1 MKRKMVI
8 LSLACLMALSGA
20 TGVHA
25 EENLPVDESGAVSPL
40 GKYEDPV
47 TVEIVQSINPTITM
61 PEGDSATDN
70 YYTRF
75 IKDNMNIDISVKWS
89 ASSSDYNEKLNLAI
103 AANDIPDILVV
114 NEQQFRKLAQ
124 SDMLEDLTDYYD
136 TYACDIIKQNI
147 DSTDGKALEN
157 ATYDG
162 KLLALPSVQVEAD
175 GYVLMWIRQDWLDEL
190 GLEAPTTIEE
200 LETVAKAFVDNK
212 MGGENTI
219 GIVGPT
225 INGAVYNT
233 FLSTNNLNNLDG
245 IFQAFQDYP
254 GYWVQDEE
262 GKAVYGSTTEQT
274 KEALAE
280 LNKMYEDGILDQELG
295 VRKDAD
301 EAWKSGKVGILFSPW
316 WHGYNVKD
324 GIANEPDM
332 EWKAYAAPLAADGQ
346 WYAKLAGVGGS
357 YCVVR
362 KGYEHPEAAFLLNN
376 YLRVNEG
383 TFQSETDL
391 DLSYYPGRVV
401 IAPLD
406 ENTYSVQALN
416 AEMKGE
422 EVPEFDPLNY
432 KLLQADLAALPDC
445 LEAPYDDMSIEK
457 WNTDNTNFGR
467 LYSLLMGSSAV
478 EKAST
483 DGIVNKVYSITYTQT
498 ETMERK
504 WTNLNKKED
513 ETFLKIIIGEE
524 PLEAFDTFVEEWNAE
539 GGAEI
544 TEEVQALTEK

>member
-1 MKRKMVI
+1 MV
-8 LSLACLMALSGA
+8 A
-20 TGVHA
+20 
-25 EENLPVDESGAVSPL
+25 
-40 GKYEDPV
+40 
-47 TVEIVQSINPTITM
+47 
-61 PEGDSATDN
+61 
-70 YYTRF
+70 
-75 IKDNMNIDISVKWS
+75 
-89 ASSSDYNEKLNLAI
+89 
-103 AANDIPDILVV
+103 
-114 NEQQFRKLAQ
+114 
-124 SDMLEDLTDYYD
+124 
-136 TYACDIIKQNI
+136 
-147 DSTDGKALEN
+147 
-157 ATYDG
+157 
-162 KLLALPSVQVEAD
+162 
-175 GYVLMWIRQDWLDEL
+175 
-190 GLEAPTTIEE
+190 
-200 LETVAKAFVDNK
+200 
-212 MGGENTI
+212 
-219 GIVGPT
+219 
-225 INGAVYNT
+225 
-233 FLSTNNLNNLDG
+233 
-245 IFQAFQDYP
+245 
-254 GYWVQDEE
+254 
-262 GKAVYGSTTEQT
+262 
-274 KEALAE
+274 
-280 LNKMYEDGILDQELG
+280 
-295 VRKDAD
+295 
-301 EAWKSGKVGILFSPW
+301 
-316 WHGYNVKD
+316 GYNVKD

-483 DGIVNKVYSITYTQT
+483 EGIVNKVYSITYTQT

-504 WTNLNKKED
+504 WTNLKKKED

-524 PLEAFDTFVEEWNAE
+524 PIEAFDTFVEEWNAE

>member
-175 GYVLMWIRQDWLDEL
+175 GDVLMWIRQDWLDEL

-245 IFQAFQDYP
+245 IFQA
-254 GYWVQDEE
+254 
-262 GKAVYGSTTEQT
+262 
-274 KEALAE
+274 
-280 LNKMYEDGILDQELG
+280 
-295 VRKDAD
+295 
-301 EAWKSGKVGILFSPW
+301 
-316 WHGYNVKD
+316 
-324 GIANEPDM
+324 
-332 EWKAYAAPLAADGQ
+332 
-346 WYAKLAGVGGS
+346 
-357 YCVVR
+357 
-362 KGYEHPEAAFLLNN
+362 
-376 YLRVNEG
+376 
-383 TFQSETDL
+383 
-391 DLSYYPGRVV
+391 
-401 IAPLD
+401 
-406 ENTYSVQALN
+406 
-416 AEMKGE
+416 
-422 EVPEFDPLNY
+422 
-432 KLLQADLAALPDC
+432 
-445 LEAPYDDMSIEK
+445 
-457 WNTDNTNFGR
+457 
-467 LYSLLMGSSAV
+467 
-478 EKAST
+478 
-483 DGIVNKVYSITYTQT
+483 
-498 ETMERK
+498 
-504 WTNLNKKED
+504 
-513 ETFLKIIIGEE
+513 
-524 PLEAFDTFVEEWNAE
+524 
-539 GGAEI
+539 
-544 TEEVQALTEK
+544 